1 MLRSSSTW
9 RSSSLLGGGRKRL
22 LPLLFA
28 FTLASSSAAGNM
40 CLPHLFED
48 GQRLHDWNG
57 PNLFDISL
65 ILRQHEICRR
75 PKLHPEE
82 GAITLFGNSS
92 VFGLHVPAD
101 QTFAGMLNRRWD
113 ARSTPLHMYNLAFVF
128 PYQLKDALIV
138 EGALDYKPDLI
149 VYGIT
154 LFDFIHLAPLGWP
167 DALTQFFIANDA
179 VIDRLN
185 DGGAAGLDDLVDI
198 YRERPDHQ
206 GKLRQQ
212 WIRLR
217 ELGSFLRLAARQN
230 APALISRWLLS
241 PEDGPVPLPPNKKKA
256 LSRKDPDYECQKIVN
271 DFNSFFGEQWTSW
284 NVLAYLEQVQR
295 ERGIDVVV
303 FNVPIQH
310 NPKGECYNGRYPS
323 EAYAGYRNWIREE
336 TKSLGLEFW
345 DLHDLLSKGDFDDS
359 IHPTEL
365 GHRRMANELARR
377 IGAHL
382 RTRPIRRDGDDLH
395 VGTRR

>member
-9 RSSSLLGGGRKRL
+9 RSNRLLGSWRLRL
-22 LPLLFA
+22 LLILFTFA
-28 FTLASSSAAGNM
+28 GSPALGNM

-82 GAITLFGNSS
+82 GAISLFGSSS
-92 VFGLHVPAD
+92 VFGLHVTAD

-113 ARSTPLHMYNLAFVF
+113 ARSTPLHVYNLGFVI
-128 PYQLKDALIV
+128 PYQLKDALIL
-138 EGALDYKPDLI
+138 EGSLEYKPDLI

-154 LFDFIHLAPLGWP
+154 LFDFIHLAPLPWP
-167 DALTQFFIANDA
+167 DTLSRFFIANGA
-179 VIDRLN
+179 GIDRL
-185 DGGAAGLDDLVDI
+185 DDRGAAGLDDLVDF
-198 YRERPDHQ
+198 YRQRPEHQ

-212 WIRLR
+212 WMRLR

-230 APALISRWLLS
+230 APALVGRWLLS
-241 PEDGPVPLPPNKKKA
+241 PEDGPVPLPQYQKKA
-256 LSRKDPDYECQKIVN
+256 LPWRDKDYECQKVV
-271 DFNSFFGEQWTSW
+271 DKFNSFFGEQWTSW
-284 NVLAYLEQVQR
+284 NILAYLQQVQR
-295 ERGIDVVV
+295 ESGVDVVV
-303 FNVPIQH
+303 FNVPIQP
-310 NPKGECYNGRYPS
+310 NPKGECYNVRYPS
-323 EAYAGYRNWIREE
+323 EAYATYRNWIREE

-345 DLHDLLSKGDFDDS
+345 DLHDLLTKAEFDDS

-365 GHRRMANELARR
+365 GHRRIADELARR
-377 IGAHL
+377 IESHL
-382 RTRPIRRDGDDLH
+382 QTRPIRGADETLR